1 MTWKLWHS
9 RPPVQL
15 RVNLGYGFNSWIG
28 CMNLLIEHRVQLLK
42 LRAEEDRSQFL
53 GPVPIEM
60 TLRHPGRKRLRALI
74 SALNRSTY
82 GCREEAPQQ
91 QDSGWVS

>member
-1 MTWKLWHS
+1 MENLEF

-15 RVNLGYGFNSWIG
+15 RVNLGYGLNSWIR
-28 CMNLLIEHRVQLLK
+28 CMNLLIEHRIHLVNLK
-42 LRAEEDRSQFL
+42 ADEDRPQFAV
-53 GPVPIEM
+53 GPIAIEM